1 MIHFMDLIC
10 SPQSILEKMDD
21 IPSCQEKAR
30 EQATHVS

>member
-1 MIHFMDLIC
+1 MIVNLIF